1 MQKQIY
7 LVTGGAG
14 FIGSHLV
21 ERLAGEGHRVRVL
34 DNFFSGK
41 ETNIASIAGD
51 VDLMRADIRDA
62 RSVATAAEGVDVVFH
77 EAALGSVPRSVA
89 DPVTTHEV
97 NLTGTLNVLLAA
109 RDAKVRRVVYASS
122 SSVYGETPV
131 LPKHEELTPQPLSPY
146 ALSKLAAEHYI
157 RVFHRVY
164 GLEAVS
170 LRYFNI
176 FGPRQDPESEYA
188 AVVPRFVTALLEGKR
203 PVIYGDG
210 LQSRDFTY
218 VENVVNANL
227 LAAEAEGV
235 SGEAFNVA
243 CGGRYT
249 LLDLL
254 GKFKQIIRSDIE
266 PIHEDAR
273 AGDVRDSQ
281 ASIEKASQGLGYQVS
296 AGFEEGLRRTVEWY
310 RAQTGIPG
318 KPVDVK

>member
-1 MQKQIY
+1 MSKRTY

-14 FIGSHLV
+14 FIGSHIV
-21 ERLAGEGHRVRVL
+21 ERLARAGHRVRVL
-34 DNFFSGK
+34 DNLFSGK
-41 ETNIASIAGD
+41 EANLESIDGD
-51 VDLMRADIRDA
+51 VDLIRADIRDA
-62 RSVATAAEGVDVVFH
+62 GAVAGATRGVEVIFH

-89 DPVTTHEV
+89 DPMTTNEV

-109 RDAKVRRVVYASS
+109 RDANVRRVVYASS
-122 SSVYGETPV
+122 SSVYGETAE
-131 LPKHEELTPQPLSPY
+131 LPKHEDLTPQPLSPY

-157 RVFHRVY
+157 SVFHRVY

-188 AVVPRFVTALLEGKR
+188 AVVPRFVTALLAGKR

-210 LQSRDFTY
+210 LQSRDFTF

-235 SGEAFNVA
+235 AGRAFNVA
-243 CGGRYT
+243 CGGRYS

-254 GKFKQIIRSDIE
+254 GRLKEIIDSEVE
-266 PIHEDAR
+266 PAHEAAR

-281 ASIEKASQGLGYQVS
+281 ASIEKARHGLGYQVS
-296 AGFEEGLRRTVEWY
+296 VDFEEGLRRTVAWY
-310 RAQTGIPG
+310 REQGG
-318 KPVDVK
+318 K

>member
-1 MQKQIY
+1 MAKRVY

-14 FIGSHLV
+14 FIGSHIVETLV
-21 ERLAGEGHRVRVL
+21 REGNQVRVL
-34 DNFFSGK
+34 DDLSSGK
-41 ETNIASIAGD
+41 EANLSAFRSAVEFIRG
-51 VDLMRADIRDA
+51 DIRDA
-62 RSVATAAEGVDVVFH
+62 QLVRDATKGVGIIFH

-97 NLTGTLNVLLAA
+97 NITGTLNVFLAA
-109 RDAKVRRVVYASS
+109 RDAGVKRIVYASS

-131 LPKHEELTPQPLSPY
+131 LPKREEMTPQPLSPY
-146 ALSKLAAEHYI
+146 ALSKLVGEHYAS
-157 RVFHRVY
+157 VFKHIYDFEVV
-164 GLEAVS
+164 A

-176 FGPRQDPESEYA
+176 FGPRQDPESQYA
-188 AVVPRFVTALLEGKR
+188 AVIPRFITALLGGTS
-203 PVIYGDG
+203 PTVYGDG

-218 VENVVNANL
+218 VDNVVNANL

-235 SGEAFNVA
+235 AGRAFNVA

-254 GKFKQIIRSDIE
+254 ARLKKIIGSDID

-281 ASIEKASQGLGYQVS
+281 ASIEAAEKAFGYRVS
-296 AGFEEGLRRTVEWY
+296 VDFDEGLRNTIDWY
-310 RAQTGIPG
+310 RGQLH
-318 KPVDVK
+318 